1 MGHFVRRFAF
11 VACVVWGATGF
22 AAGLGPTDP
31 PARPATPESYVA
43 QWKDEAVRQMH
54 AHGIPASITL
64 AQGIL
69 ESGSGGS
76 ELARKAN
83 NHFGIKCHSDW
94 TGARVYHDDDA
105 AGECFRSYRDAAESF
120 EDHSAFLKKQ
130 RYASLFQLE
139 LTDYHGW
146 AQGLKAAG
154 YATDPKYADRLIGL
168 IEQHGLAAYDHAPG
182 RPEEAVAKAAA
193 GRAVWWTGNR
203 VRFVE
208 AQAGDTYGTLAREL
222 DVMPWQ
228 LYRYNGVARGAADY
242 VPGVGERV
250 YVEPLRRRG
259 DADWHVVQAGED
271 LRDVGRAHGVSA
283 GSLARMNRI
292 SEEAVLQ
299 PGQRLSLRWKVNR
312 EGTLPVVARAL
323 GGQN

>member
-1 MGHFVRRFAF
+1 
-11 VACVVWGATGF
+11 
-22 AAGLGPTDP
+22 
-31 PARPATPESYVA
+31 VA

-69 ESGSGGS
+69 ESGSGAS

-139 LTDYHGW
+139 LTDYRGW

-168 IEQHGLAAYDHAPG
+168 IEQHGLAAYDRAPG
-182 RPEEAVAKAAA
+182 GAVEAVANAAA

-208 AQAGDTYGTLAREL
+208 ARAGDTFGRLAREL

-228 LYRYNGVARGAADY
+228 LYRYNGVVRGTTDYAPAA
-242 VPGVGERV
+242 GERV

-259 DADWHVVQAGED
+259 DADWHVVQPGEG
-271 LRDVGRAHGVSA
+271 LREVARAHGVSA
-283 GSLARMNRI
+283 RSLARMNRI
-292 SEEAVLQ
+292 SEGAVRH

-312 EGTLPVVARAL
+312 DGTLSVVARAL

>member
-1 MGHFVRRFAF
+1 MWVCA
-11 VACVVWGATGF
+11 VWGASGF
-22 AAGLGPTDP
+22 ARGVGPTDP

-69 ESGSGGS
+69 ESGSGAS
-76 ELARKAN
+76 ELARKSN

-105 AGECFRSYRDAAESF
+105 AGECFRSYRDAAESY

-130 RYASLFQLE
+130 RYAALFQLE
-139 LTDYHGW
+139 LTDYRGW

-168 IEQHGLAAYDHAPG
+168 IEQYGLAAYDRAPAG
-182 RPEEAVAKAAA
+182 PVEAVAAATG

-208 AQAGDTYGTLAREL
+208 ARAGDTYPALAREL

-228 LYRYNGVARGAADY
+228 LYRYNGVTRGATAY
-242 VPGVGERV
+242 APAVGERV

-259 DADWHVVQAGED
+259 DADWHVVQGGED
-271 LRDVGRAHGVSA
+271 LRDVARAHGVSV
-283 GSLARMNRI
+283 GSLARMNRMA
-292 SEEAVLQ
+292 EDAELH

-312 EGTLPVVARAL
+312 AGKLSVVARAL